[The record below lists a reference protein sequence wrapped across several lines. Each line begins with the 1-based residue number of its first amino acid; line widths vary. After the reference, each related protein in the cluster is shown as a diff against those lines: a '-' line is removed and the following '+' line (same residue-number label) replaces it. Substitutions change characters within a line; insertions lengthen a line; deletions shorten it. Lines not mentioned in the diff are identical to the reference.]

1 MSKKLNGKAKQK
13 ARAKASR
20 KHSTRT
26 VNSTTR
32 YPQLGEVWTE
42 QMITSAGGE
51 MAGAMVSMLKEGG
64 IWTWPN
70 AKATF
75 TKLGEN
81 MVVTSTI

>member
-1 MSKKLNGKAKQK
+1 MSKKLKGKAKQK
-13 ARAKASR
+13 ARASR

-26 VNSTTR
+26 VNHTTR

-51 MAGAMVSMLKEGG
+51 MAGAIVSMLKEGG
-64 IWTWPN
+64 IWPWPN
-70 AKATF
+70 ARATF
-75 TKLGEN
+75 TKVGEN